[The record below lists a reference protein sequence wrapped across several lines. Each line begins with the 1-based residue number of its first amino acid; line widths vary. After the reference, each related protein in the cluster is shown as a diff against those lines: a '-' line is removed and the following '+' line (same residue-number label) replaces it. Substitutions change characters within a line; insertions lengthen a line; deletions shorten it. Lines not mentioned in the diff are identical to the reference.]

1 MNFNNLEKSDVEIYD
16 LIRKEKERQNN
27 TIEMIASENFA
38 SLSVMEAMGSY
49 LTNKYAEG
57 YPSKR
62 YYGGCHVID
71 EVESLAIERAK
82 ELFNA
87 EHANVQAHSGSS
99 ANMAVFFSVLKPG
112 DVILSMRLDSGG
124 HLTHGSKVNF
134 SGKLYDVKFYDLD
147 KNGYIDYEDIER
159 KAKEYKPKLILAGA
173 SAYPRIIDFERI
185 SKIAKE
191 VGAYF
196 MVDMAHIAGLVA
208 TNLHPSP
215 VPYADFVTS
224 TTHKTLRGPR
234 GGLILCKSEYKDLI
248 DKSIFPGMQGGPL
261 EHVIA
266 AKAVCFKEAMQDS
279 FKEYTKKVLE
289 NTKTLALELINYE
302 FNLSTNGTD
311 NHLILIDL
319 TNKNITG
326 KEAEVLLDDT
336 GIAVNKNMIP
346 NDTKS
351 PQVTSGIRLGTAAIT
366 TRGFEKEDII
376 EVASIINDVITNKEV
391 EKNKI
396 RVRKLCDKY
405 PLYSGEYES

>member
-159 KAKEYKPKLILAGA
+159 KAKEYKIQLI
-173 SAYPRIIDFERI
+173 
-185 SKIAKE
+185 
-191 VGAYF
+191 
-196 MVDMAHIAGLVA
+196 
-208 TNLHPSP
+208 
-215 VPYADFVTS
+215 
-224 TTHKTLRGPR
+224 
-234 GGLILCKSEYKDLI
+234 
-248 DKSIFPGMQGGPL
+248 
-261 EHVIA
+261 
-266 AKAVCFKEAMQDS
+266 VC
-279 FKEYTKKVLE
+279 L
-289 NTKTLALELINYE
+289 
-302 FNLSTNGTD
+302 
-311 NHLILIDL
+311 
-319 TNKNITG
+319 
-326 KEAEVLLDDT
+326 
-336 GIAVNKNMIP
+336 
-346 NDTKS
+346 
-351 PQVTSGIRLGTAAIT
+351 LGT
-366 TRGFEKEDII
+366 
-376 EVASIINDVITNKEV
+376 NQN
-391 EKNKI
+391 
-396 RVRKLCDKY
+396 
-405 PLYSGEYES
+405 